1 MASGEP
7 DASWP
12 PLFRRHVG
20 RWAGTATHLSPTGGL
35 LDTHATE
42 LRQGI
47 RGLAFAQRN
56 TYRWAA
62 EDGGEGAREEVHDF
76 PGQWDATTGTLHI
89 ESARLKVSQ
98 GGAGL
103 HCLVMRVVFSSPALG
118 VRRGTARVSALVG
131 GGRRAAGGGRCA
143 FLTLGPHRQN

>member
-1 MASGEP
+1 MASGKP

-12 PLFRRHVG
+12 TLFRRHVG
-20 RWAGTATHLSPTGGL
+20 RWAGTATHLSPTGGV

-56 TYRWAA
+56 TYQWAA
-62 EDGGEGAREEVHDF
+62 GDGGEAAREEVHDF

-98 GGAGL
+98 GG
-103 HCLVMRVVFSSPALG
+103 VPA
-118 VRRGTARVSALVG
+118 RIAL
-131 GGRRAAGGGRCA
+131 
-143 FLTLGPHRQN
+143 